1 MSGLSVK
8 EEVKYLRRLAT
19 SERLHAEAE
28 AICVERKGYS
38 HIIQTMTKE
47 FSEALK
53 KKDYELLLDLE
64 KVAQKHDIEFHAA
77 DKVRSFHFTLALDDI
92 KKNFVDGKDEK
103 KVSQR
108 FLPLVQEFKMN
119 VADVK
124 DKTFETNI
132 KSLCRFINSFKS
144 PRCVPAENLYY
155 SKRIEA
161 LKLIQKEHQQ
171 NIDRALGVTRKAPDL
186 SRP

>member
-1 MSGLSVK
+1 MSGLSAK
-8 EEVKYLRRLAT
+8 EEVKFLRRLAT

-28 AICVERKGYS
+28 AICIERKGYS

-53 KKDYELLLDLE
+53 KEDYELLLDLE

-92 KKNFVDGKDEK
+92 KKNFSDGKDADY
-103 KVSQR
+103 VRQR

-119 VADVK
+119 REDVK
-124 DKTFETNI
+124 DKSFETNI
-132 KSLCRFINSFKS
+132 KSLCRFISGFKS
-144 PRCVPAENLYY
+144 ARCVPAENLYY
-155 SKRIEA
+155 SKRVEA
-161 LKLIQKEHQQ
+161 LRMVLKEHQQ
-171 NIDRALGVTRKAPDL
+171 NIDRALGVTRKAPSL

>member
-1 MSGLSVK
+1 MSGLSAK
-8 EEVKYLRRLAT
+8 EEVKFLRRLAT

-28 AICVERKGYS
+28 AICIERKGYS

-47 FSEALK
+47 FSDALK

-64 KVAQKHDIEFHAA
+64 KVSQKHDIEFHAA
-77 DKVRSFHFTLALDDI
+77 DKVRSFHFILALEDI
-92 KKNFVDGKDEK
+92 KKSFVDGKDVN

-108 FLPLVQEFKMN
+108 FLPLVQEFKMDA
-119 VADVK
+119 ADVK

-132 KSLCRFINSFKS
+132 KSLCRFISSFKS

-155 SKRIEA
+155 SKRVEA
-161 LKLIQKEHQQ
+161 LKMIQKEHQQ
-171 NIDRALGVTRKAPDL
+171 NIDRALGVTRKAIGL
-186 SRP
+186 SHP